1 MVSELTKPS
10 MTLDH
15 LGDGAPPTSWWQMW
29 SEERTAR
36 ARFAKLTLDAGV
48 VDRCGSQS
56 SRDDAGQG
64 HRGDLLRSGT
74 Q

>member
-10 MTLDH
+10 MALDH

-36 ARFAKLTLDAGV
+36 RASR
-48 VDRCGSQS
+48 S
-56 SRDDAGQG
+56 SPWMRV
-64 HRGDLLRSGT
+64 
-74 Q
+74 